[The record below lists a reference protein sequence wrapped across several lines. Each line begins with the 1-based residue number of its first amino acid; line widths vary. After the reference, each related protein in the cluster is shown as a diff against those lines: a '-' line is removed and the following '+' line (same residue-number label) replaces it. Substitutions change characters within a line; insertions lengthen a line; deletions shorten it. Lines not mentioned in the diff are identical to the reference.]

1 MLRKDSLSARPVL
14 GFHAILLLM
23 VLAVGSSTAVA
34 APSGRPSDPLACD
47 TSLIDTVADA
57 LHIDEPDS
65 NLSACRRDPTSPDQ
79 WIVAMFIPVS
89 AGAGHEDESPYDLN
103 LVIWNT
109 KAARSVAS
117 YKQARAIEVNA
128 PIHGTSS
135 IDTARYNLADGV
147 RAFGLRTT
155 QYTSCGGCTYSETD
169 LALYVRDG
177 KALRPVL
184 TTQVDHSGDG
194 YKKNACANALRLM
207 KTAIQPAATTS
218 HGWHDLRL
226 TTTTSYEDDS
236 GNACADPE
244 TAVLTVPYD
253 GKSYGKSVNAEA
265 YKD

>member
-1 MLRKDSLSARPVL
+1 MLRKDSLSARPVRA
-14 GFHAILLLM
+14 FHTILLLM

-34 APSGRPSDPLACD
+34 ASSGRPSDPLACD

-89 AGAGHEDESPYDLN
+89 AGAGREDESPYDLN

-109 KAARSVAS
+109 KTARPVAS
-117 YKQARAIEVNA
+117 YKQAKAIEVNA
-128 PIHGTSS
+128 PIHGSSS

-184 TTQVDHSGDG
+184 TTQVDHGGDG
-194 YKKNACANALRLM
+194 YKKNACANALRSM
-207 KTAIQPAATTS
+207 KTAIQPASTTT
-218 HGWHDLRL
+218 HGWHDLTL

-236 GNACADPE
+236 GNACAAPE

-253 GKSYGKSVNAEA
+253 GKSYGESVNAEV